1 MPELDASSDLII
13 GSEDTED
20 AEGPSPW
27 RREGGVSR
35 RVPGSGETGHH
46 HLDRPKQPRV
56 PDAGQGIQPGFPR
69 QPKGARQLLLCPCAR
84 NLGNRYMDPNT
95 FVWRKLI

>member
-1 MPELDASSDLII
+1 MYAVYGSVVPEFDVFSDLLT

-56 PDAGQGIQPGFPR
+56 PDPGQGLQPGIP
-69 QPKGARQLLLCPCAR
+69 
-84 NLGNRYMDPNT
+84 
-95 FVWRKLI
+95 